1 MSGKVC
7 ECGEIL
13 KNTIYPNDLEWNIY
27 DKKKLQMYEKMNFF
41 KYIEEQDVLDYFWLC
56 PKCKRC
62 HVWLNEN
69 KKHEEFRIYEYRK
82 NENRER
88 INIKDMKEI
97 CVFSAK
103 DEDNFKEKTT
113 VKDIINLHMHNH
125 RYLVTPQEDIVYLY
139 NTKNDTVEEKYII
152 AYSTNNQFDIE
163 VTESG
168 TLE

>member
-1 MSGKVC
+1 
-7 ECGEIL
+7 
-13 KNTIYPNDLEWNIY
+13 
-27 DKKKLQMYEKMNFF
+27 
-41 KYIEEQDVLDYFWLC
+41 
-56 PKCKRC
+56 
-62 HVWLNEN
+62 
-69 KKHEEFRIYEYRK
+69 
-82 NENRER
+82 
-88 INIKDMKEI
+88 MKEI

-103 DEDNFKEKTT
+103 DEYNFKEKTT

-139 NTKNDTVEEKYII
+139 NTKNDKVEEKYII